1 MKKFWKY
8 IFKYKLLFFARIVT
22 ISLAALS
29 VIAFDFIMGFIVDI
43 FANGETHKFV
53 PIILTSIAL
62 IIILFITEYID
73 GYVMSSYIKNTVN
86 YLRTDIFSKIINKDP
101 IILTSIALIIIL
113 FITEYI
119 DGYVM
124 SSYIKNTVNYLRTD
138 IFSKIINK
146 DIKDFALDNSGKY
159 ISILYNDLKI
169 IEDSLLNNI
178 FQVISSFI
186 SFTIS
191 IIFLFS
197 ISPTIV
203 IFISIFGT
211 LGFVIPNALSKKLVV
226 ERNNFSNNLENITSV
241 TKDLFSGFEVI
252 KGFNIA
258 HKINPI
264 FKNSSTAVES
274 SKKKCS
280 ILESIIKG
288 FSLSFSVTIYL
299 GVLILGGYLMNKGEI
314 SVGTA
319 IIIKKKCSILE
330 SIIKG
335 FSLSFS
341 VTIYLG
347 VLILGGYLM
356 NKGEISVGTA
366 IIIIQL
372 STHIVGPV
380 KTSISL
386 INQIKSVSLIVDK
399 IDEILCDSSEDIEDL
414 SLERFEKS
422 IEIKNLNFSYSD
434 ERQALNNINLTF
446 EKNKKYAIVGES
458 GSGKSTLTKLLM
470 RYYKNY
476 NGEILIDNKNL
487 QKILSHD
494 LYKNIS
500 MIQQNVF
507 MFDDSIKENIK
518 LYADYSD
525 DEILEVCGRSGL
537 SNLISILPNGIN
549 SLVGENGNKLSGGEK
564 QRIAIAR
571 SLINDTKILILDEST
586 SALDNE
592 TAYNLETS
600 LLSIND
606 LTLVVVT
613 HKLIKNILLS
623 YDEIIVMKD
632 GMIIEKGSFNDLI
645 ELKGYFYSLYYLQNE
660 KI

>member
-1 MKKFWKY
+1 MKKFWNY
-8 IFKYKLLFFARIVT
+8 IFKYKLLFFARIIT

-43 FANGETHKFV
+43 FANGEIHKFV
-53 PIILTSIAL
+53 PIIIASIAL

-73 GYVMSSYIKNTVN
+73 GCVMSSYIKNTVN
-86 YLRTDIFSKIINKDP
+86 YLRTDIFSKI
-101 IILTSIALIIIL
+101 L
-113 FITEYI
+113 
-119 DGYVM
+119 
-124 SSYIKNTVNYLRTD
+124 
-138 IFSKIINK
+138 NK
-146 DIKDFALDNSGKY
+146 DIKDFSLDNSGKY

-191 IIFLFS
+191 LAFLFS

-203 IFISIFGT
+203 IFIAIFGT
-211 LGFVIPNALSKKLVV
+211 LGFVIPNALSKKLVI
-226 ERNNFSNNLENITSV
+226 EKNNFSNNLEDITSV

-252 KGFNIA
+252 KGFNIG
-258 HKINPI
+258 HRINTI
-264 FKNSSTAVES
+264 FKNSSNAVEI

-280 ILESIIKG
+280 ILE
-288 FSLSFSVTIYL
+288 
-299 GVLILGGYLMNKGEI
+299 
-314 SVGTA
+314 A
-319 IIIKKKCSILE
+319 IIR
-330 SIIKG
+330 G

-380 KTSISL
+380 KISISL

-399 IDEILCDSSEDIEDL
+399 IDDILSDSSSDIEEL
-414 SLERFEKS
+414 SLKKFEKN
-422 IEIKNLNFSYSD
+422 IEVKNLNFSYSD
-434 ERQALNNINLTF
+434 ERKALNNININF

-458 GSGKSTLTKLLM
+458 GSGKSTLIKLLM

-476 NGEILIDNKNL
+476 TGDILIDNKDL
-487 QKILSHD
+487 QKIFSYD

-518 LYADYSD
+518 LYSDYSD
-525 DEILEVCGRSGL
+525 EEVLEICNRSGL
-537 SNLISILPNGIN
+537 SNLISSLPNGIN
-549 SLVGENGNKLSGGEK
+549 SSVGENGNKLSGGEK

-571 SLINDTKILILDEST
+571 SLINNTNLLILDEST

-592 TAYNLETS
+592 TAYNLESS

-606 LTLVVVT
+606 LTLIVVT
-613 HKLIKNILLS
+613 HKLIKNILVS

-632 GMIIEKGSFNDLI
+632 GMIIERGKFDDLI
-645 ELKGYFYSLYYLQNE
+645 DLKGYFYSLYYLQNE
-660 KI
+660 KV

>member
-73 GYVMSSYIKNTVN
+73 GC
-86 YLRTDIFSKIINKDP
+86 
-101 IILTSIALIIIL
+101 
-113 FITEYI
+113 
-119 DGYVM
+119 VM

-197 ISPTIV
+197 ISPAIV

-258 HKINPI
+258 HKINPV

-274 SKKKCS
+274 S
-280 ILESIIKG
+280 
-288 FSLSFSVTIYL
+288 
-299 GVLILGGYLMNKGEI
+299 
-314 SVGTA
+314 
-319 IIIKKKCSILE
+319 KKKCSILE